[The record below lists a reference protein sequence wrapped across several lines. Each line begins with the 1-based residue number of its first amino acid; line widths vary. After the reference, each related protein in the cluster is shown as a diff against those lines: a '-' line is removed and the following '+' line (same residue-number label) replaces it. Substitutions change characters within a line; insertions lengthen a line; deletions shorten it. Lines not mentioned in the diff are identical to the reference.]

1 MAKNATV
8 ESFKTDVIDS
18 PIPVLVDFY
27 ADWCGPCR
35 MLGPSLEQIE
45 TQYNGKFTLVKVNV
59 DEQAPLA
66 MEYGISS
73 IPAVKLFVKGK
84 IVGEV
89 VGVNLPDIRVM
100 LSEYAL

>member
-8 ESFKTDVIDS
+8 ESFKADVLDS
-18 PIPVLVDFY
+18 KIPVLVDFY

>member
-8 ESFKTDVIDS
+8 ESFKTDVLES

>member
-1 MAKNATV
+1 MAVVMVTNENFDEIKNS
-8 ESFKTDVIDS
+8 EK
-18 PIPVLVDFY
+18 PVLLDFY

>member
-8 ESFKTDVIDS
+8 ESFKADVLDS
-18 PIPVLVDFY
+18 QIPVLVDFY

-45 TQYNGKFTLVKVNV
+45 TSYGGKFSLIKINV
-59 DEQAPLA
+59 DEEPELA
-66 MEYGISS
+66 NQYQISS

-89 VGVNLPDIRVM
+89 TGVNVPEIRLL